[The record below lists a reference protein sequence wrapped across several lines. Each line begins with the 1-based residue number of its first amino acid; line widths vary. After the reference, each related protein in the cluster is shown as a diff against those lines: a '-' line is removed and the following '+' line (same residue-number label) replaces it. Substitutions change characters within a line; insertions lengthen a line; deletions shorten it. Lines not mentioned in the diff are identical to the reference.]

1 MIRFNR
7 EKIVAV
13 LSILENKKKKNYFA
27 NFLPIVHCRGSE
39 ITLHCFM
46 KFAEESRLKYR
57 RRKQKIEEN

>member
-46 KFAEESRLKYR
+46 KFAEETRLKY